1 MQSNKNDLYSYAWCD
16 GPDLEQFRL
25 IYYPI
30 ISFLFL
36 FASIKRVALS
46 NSPRRDLKLLLNK
59 QVLISQLIHQLIIVT
74 EVFIAQ
80 I

>member
-1 MQSNKNDLYSYAWCD
+1 MQSNKNVLCSNAWCD

-25 IYYPI
+25 IYYQI
-30 ISFLFL
+30 ISFL

-46 NSPRRDLKLLLNK
+46 NSPRRDLIKLLLNK
-59 QVLISQLIHQLIIVT
+59 QVLISQLIHQFIIVMA
-74 EVFIAQ
+74 VFMAQ